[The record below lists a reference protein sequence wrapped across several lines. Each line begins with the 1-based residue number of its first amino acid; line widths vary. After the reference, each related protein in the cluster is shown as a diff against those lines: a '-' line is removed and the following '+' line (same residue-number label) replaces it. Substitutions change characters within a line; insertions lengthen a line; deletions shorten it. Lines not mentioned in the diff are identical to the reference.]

1 MLNRYTLKFFAIK
14 KNTPLTKL
22 CLLIAVLLLVLFF
35 SPLCK
40 HVIGAYREDA
50 ILLKLIKATGAE
62 FKSVNVT
69 GWVRVDEKVP
79 GANNPEALVNQVA
92 AQLSLLE
99 EGRKVVNWQNKLARG
114 VKVEGE
120 TPEGTV
126 FSVLGQ
132 TLDTPEGKN
141 VSHVMVSTAGAE
153 NRKVRLYKQKIH
165 EALDGYGGEGHVA
178 VTYSGKIEN
187 ELNGDDLLADAEKI
201 MALAGAPVQ
210 EKTVKDNL
218 VSLTGFSPQIFNE
231 MSYAGKEVNL
241 NVALRSNPVEHVTY
255 VYVASPV
262 IFTEY

>member
-1 MLNRYTLKFFAIK
+1 MLNKDTLKVFAK
-14 KNTPLTKL
+14 KNTLLTRL
-22 CLLIAVLLLVLFF
+22 CLFIAVSLMVLFL
-35 SPLCK
+35 SQLGK
-40 HVIGAYREDA
+40 NVIGAYREDA

-62 FKSVNVT
+62 FTSVSVT

-79 GANNPEALVNQVA
+79 GANDPEALVNQVT
-92 AQLSLLE
+92 AQLGLLE
-99 EGRKVVNWQNKLARG
+99 EGRKTENWQNKLARG
-114 VKVEGE
+114 VKVEGK

-132 TLDTPEGKN
+132 TLATPEGKN
-141 VSHVMVSTAGAE
+141 VAHVMVSTAGAE
-153 NRKVRLYKQKIH
+153 NGKVRYFKQKLH
-165 EALDGYGGEGHVA
+165 KALDGNGGEGNVA

-187 ELNGDDLLADAEKI
+187 ELNGEDLLADAEKI

-218 VSLTGFSPQIFNE
+218 VSLTGFSPRIFND

-241 NVALRSNPVEHVTY
+241 NVALRSNPAEHVTY